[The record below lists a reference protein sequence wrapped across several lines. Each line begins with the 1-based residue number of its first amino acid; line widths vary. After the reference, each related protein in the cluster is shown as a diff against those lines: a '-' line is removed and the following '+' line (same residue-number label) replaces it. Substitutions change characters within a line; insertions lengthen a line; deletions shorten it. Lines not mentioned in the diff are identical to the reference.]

1 METGGAE
8 KMSLAA
14 GTGHPPG
21 NVTSIP
27 EFGVNILQVPLEAMA
42 LQSFPQLHSALDAG
56 ERKYGG
62 VTMEIV
68 RVKPKAPKPNRYA
81 QTANTRPSA
90 GLFPAVFYISLV
102 CCFNLCVFWRS
113 HLLKSHDSAYCQIL
127 ITLPF

>member
-14 GTGHPPG
+14 VTGHSPG

-27 EFGVNILQVPLEAMA
+27 EFGVNVLQVPLEAMA

-68 RVKPKAPKPNRYA
+68 RVKPKAPKPNR
-81 QTANTRPSA
+81 
-90 GLFPAVFYISLV
+90 
-102 CCFNLCVFWRS
+102 
-113 HLLKSHDSAYCQIL
+113 
-127 ITLPF
+127 